1 VAAVRV
7 KVTALVGDNRDSGL
21 LVDANYAVH
30 HGPDDQ
36 GRVLVFDFITDSF
49 RTVTPAEYREVP
61 DPLDPHEL
69 VRITQD
75 PDGYR
80 AMCRCVWRHDLPAA
94 DPDAAVSAFKRL
106 HLRRMEE
113 GRYHLTA
120 WNDPRLIQLLD
131 RWHKQQWHRRRQEPE
146 R

>member
-1 VAAVRV
+1 VVAVRV
-7 KVTALVGDNRDSGL
+7 KVTALVGDNRESGL

-30 HGPDDQ
+30 QGPDDQ

-49 RTVTPAEYREVP
+49 RTVTPAEYRQVP

-80 AMCRCVWRHDLPAA
+80 AACTCVWRGDLPAA
-94 DPDAAVSAFKRL
+94 DPDTATGLYEA
-106 HLRRMEE
+106 HLRRMAE

-120 WNDPRLIQLLD
+120 WNNPQLIQAFD
-131 RWHKQQWHRRRQEPE
+131 TWHKQQWHRRQEPE

>member
-1 VAAVRV
+1 MRV
-7 KVTALVGDNRDSGL
+7 KVTALVGDNRESGL

-61 DPLDPHEL
+61 DPLEPHEL
-69 VRITQD
+69 VRITQH

-80 AMCRCVWRHDLPAA
+80 AACTCVWRGDLPAA
-94 DPDAAVSAFKRL
+94 DPDAATGFYRS
-106 HLRRMEE
+106 HLRRMQE

-120 WNDPRLIQLLD
+120 WNDPRFIQAID
-131 RWHKQQWHRRRQEPE
+131 QWHKQQWHRRRQEPE